1 MLLNEVFEKEVSKK
15 PDHLFSEFE
24 GKKITYNE
32 ANITANNLAN
42 ALISEGLKK
51 GDRFSFLSKNCPEM
65 AIMYYAASKV
75 GLVPVPLNYRLA
87 DKEWEYIINDSGS
100 KLIIA
105 RKSEYVTRIN
115 FRHNG
120 NNRGAQARL
129 DGGTA
134 GAYVY
139 GTIQVI
145 LSLAATDYVEV
156 FGNTDNGSTD
166 VYSDSTPFLSFAGH
180 LIG

>member
-1 MLLNEVFEKEVSKK
+1 MALTKIGKEGITGISNSANATAITIDSSERVLMPNNPAFFAYRTSVSSTNSVVVFNSTYGLNIGSHYDTSNGRF
-15 PDHLFSEFE
+15 
-24 GKKITYNE
+24 
-32 ANITANNLAN
+32 TAPVAGSYIFTASTLAN
-42 ALISEGLKK
+42 
-51 GDRFSFLSKNCPEM
+51 
-65 AIMYYAASKV
+65 
-75 GLVPVPLNYRLA
+75 PV
-87 DKEWEYIINDSGS
+87 S
-100 KLIIA
+100 
-105 RKSEYVTRIN
+105 VTRIN